1 MNGKLGIVLAA
12 LLMVST
18 GSIAYGETINLSTND
33 SGTATAQIGGSY
45 LALWVDAQSTGTGVI
60 DSFVRVQ
67 ANGSEHGYNTDDG
80 TPFDTKAGEFTH
92 SLQLSAVP
100 VVTIDGVQYREFLLD
115 VNQIGPDPLVNL
127 NQVQIFLSGAAAPG
141 NLAITGATDPY
152 VLLFPGANEVFRMSG
167 SGAALDT
174 IILDFSR
181 NSGSGSGDMFLYVRN
196 SLFTG
201 SSSQFVTLYSQFG
214 EPGANETNDGFEEWA
229 VRIGTTPPPPVPE
242 PASLL
247 LLGAGLV
254 GIGLAKRVR
263 K

>member
-1 MNGKLGIVLAA
+1 MNGKLGIVLAV
-12 LLMVST
+12 LLMVTT
-18 GSIAYGETINLSTND
+18 GSIAYGETINLSTNN
-33 SGTATAQIGGSY
+33 SGTATAVTGGSY

-67 ANGSEHGYNTDDG
+67 ANDSEHGYNTDDG
-80 TPFDTKAGEFTH
+80 TPYDTKAGAFTH

-115 VNQIGPDPLVNL
+115 VNQIGPSPLVDL
-127 NQVQIFLSGAAAPG
+127 NQVQIFLSGSGAPG
-141 NLAITGATDPY
+141 NLAITGSTDPY
-152 VLLFPGANEVFRMSG
+152 LLLFPGANEIFRMSG
-167 SGAALDT
+167 AGAVDT

-201 SSSQFVTLYSQFG
+201 ASTQYVTLYSHFG
-214 EPGANETNDGFEEWA
+214 EPGQNETNDGFEEWA
-229 VRIGTTPPPPVPE
+229 VRIGDTPPPPVPE

-247 LLGAGLV
+247 LLGAGLL
-254 GIGLAKRVR
+254 GIGLAKRAR
-263 K
+263 G